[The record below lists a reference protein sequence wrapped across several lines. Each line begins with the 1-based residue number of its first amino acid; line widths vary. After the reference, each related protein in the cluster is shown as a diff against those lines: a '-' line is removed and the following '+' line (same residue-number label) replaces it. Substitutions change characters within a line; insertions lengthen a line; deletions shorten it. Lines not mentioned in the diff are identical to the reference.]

1 MRIKKYWKDR
11 YWKRRDY
18 ELNRR
23 KKKKDLAEQ
32 AKQEANTHKQKVADA
47 LAQVKQQAENGELL
61 FMPTDKQI
69 AI

>member
-1 MRIKKYWKDR
+1 MITNLAAE
-11 YWKRRDY
+11 KR
-18 ELNRR
+18 
-23 KKKKDLAEQ
+23 KKDLAQQ
-32 AKQEANTHKQKVADA
+32 AKKEADKHKQKVADA